1 MLTAFNKPEF
11 PAAEMFLQ
19 VVGNLLV
26 KNCRN
31 KSADINIRTVS
42 LEYLGLITSRL
53 RSSMI
58 WSVEDSRERMD
69 LVVRT
74 IKFEENLQEDG
85 TSLWPSVAD
94 VDISDMTFSEKQ
106 MELERALLDYIVVNK
121 DITVEYAVRF
131 YCCVWYKEI
140 LEDLQELEARYAE
153 SKRENLSEKASPCSF
168 SHNMIL
174 VPLEHRKNESR
185 HLKKVKRAQAQKIFL
200 VDLLSKKKDRQRRYE
215 NAKRFGSSMLESDVA
230 WCIKYLAAKR
240 EFTHSF
246 DTFLKQ

>member
-31 KSADINIRTVS
+31 KSADIAIRTVS

-58 WSVEDSRERMD
+58 WSIEDSKERMD
-69 LVVRT
+69 LVVKT
-74 IKFEENLQEDG
+74 IKYEDNVQEDG

-106 MELERALLDYIVVNK
+106 MELERALLDYIIVNK

-153 SKRENLSEKASPCSF
+153 SKRENLSEK
-168 SHNMIL
+168 
-174 VPLEHRKNESR
+174 EHRKNESR

-200 VDLLSKKKDRQRRYE
+200 IDLLGRKKDRQRRYE

-246 DTFLKQ
+246 DSFLKQVSIFFY